1 MYLINMKKLLVL
13 FALLCIVS
21 FSVNSCKPDDDY
33 VAKDWPI
40 PQEVLDYYFFKKST
54 FWVFENDKTG
64 EKDTLRV
71 ENTNK
76 YWIDGSRG
84 DRFEQ
89 GDVFIK
95 SSLDGYTYHYYVNT
109 QGSAGCIRDGKNNRP
124 CYSIYCTK
132 YKPGN
137 FVGES
142 SFLFY
147 PFQKDYGGQADG
159 SLQTSIIRMVDKKDS
174 MEIETLSLKDVLIVN
189 ISNSIVSNRKNMTFY
204 WAKGKGLIQKD
215 NLTDNQTWKLID
227 HMITM

>member
-1 MYLINMKKLLVL
+1 MKKLLVL
-13 FALLCIVS
+13 IIPLLCLTLPTLQ
-21 FSVNSCKPDDDY
+21 SCKPDDDY
-33 VAKDWPI
+33 EAKDWPI
-40 PQEVLDYYFFKKST
+40 PQEVLEYYYFKKGS

-84 DRFEQ
+84 DKFEQ

-95 SSLDGYTYHYYVNT
+95 SSLDGYTYLYYVMT

-124 CYSIYCTK
+124 CYSIYCSK

-142 SFLFY
+142 TFLFY
-147 PFQKDYGGQADG
+147 PFQKDYGAQADG
-159 SLQTSIIRMVDKKDS
+159 SLLTSIVRMVEKKDS
-174 MEIETLSLKDVLIVN
+174 MKTETLSFKEVMIVN
-189 ISNSIVSNRKNMTFY
+189 ISNSIVSNRKNMNLY
-204 WAKGKGLIQKD
+204 WAKDVGVIKKE
-215 NLTDNQTWKLID
+215 NLTDNETWNLVRYHIVK
-227 HMITM
+227 